1 MCGRGRCTLRP
12 EEVARACCYR
22 PSYNVSP
29 GAYLPVVAKRREKK
43 TEGEEGGGESSP
55 VLVCMK
61 WGLVP
66 SFTKKT
72 DKPDHYR
79 MFNARSESIREKAS
93 FRRLIPKNRCL
104 VAMEGFYEWKKDGS
118 KKQPYYIYFKDGRP
132 LVFAALYDSWHN
144 SEGEVVYTFTILTTC
159 SSSALQWLHDRMPV
173 ILGDKT
179 SIDIWLN
186 GSASEVDSVAGRPYE
201 GPDLVWHPVTAA
213 MGKPSFDGPECVKEI
228 QSKPAEKGSLSKFLK
243 KHVSAVH
250 EIISPQSA
258 TAARP
263 ESVQERHG
271 LEDVKEEE
279 DAIVKREFPAGL
291 QENEKAESRTH
302 IARPPKEALEEYS
315 KKRGYGQPL
324 SDSVS
329 PAVGADDSKKK
340 GKIVKSAGGEQAT
353 LFSYFGRS

>member
-12 EEVARACCYR
+12 EEVARACCVGNLTPYR

-29 GAYLPVVAKRREKK
+29 GQ
-43 TEGEEGGGESSP
+43 GEEGGGESSP

-132 LVFAALYDSWHN
+132 LV
-144 SEGEVVYTFTILTTC
+144 VYTFTILTTC

-228 QSKPAEKGSLSKFLK
+228 
-243 KHVSAVH
+243 
-250 EIISPQSA
+250 
-258 TAARP
+258 
-263 ESVQERHG
+263 
-271 LEDVKEEE
+271 
-279 DAIVKREFPAGL
+279 
-291 QENEKAESRTH
+291 
-302 IARPPKEALEEYS
+302 
-315 KKRGYGQPL
+315 
-324 SDSVS
+324 
-329 PAVGADDSKKK
+329 
-340 GKIVKSAGGEQAT
+340 VKSAGGEQAT